1 MSYMDDTD
9 TIVNA
14 LDIGGDDYLKA
25 VRQQG
30 PFREDP
36 RRVAAKCRKRNWAAV
51 FQAGMSRFFGGC
63 KDTGTSQRK
72 ITYVL
77 LHTEFRILSF
87 LMSHRY
93 LKSTWGKGYYFDKEG
108 R

>member
-36 RRVAAKCRKRNWAAV
+36 RRVAAKCRKRN
-51 FQAGMSRFFGGC
+51 
-63 KDTGTSQRK
+63 
-72 ITYVL
+72 
-77 LHTEFRILSF
+77 
-87 LMSHRY
+87 
-93 LKSTWGKGYYFDKEG
+93 
-108 R
+108 